1 MSHSY
6 DTSTYGA
13 EASQVPAR
21 LESPDELRSVATAA
35 FLEQQKSPDP
45 LVYVSGTTRSGWAVY
60 TSKALLEAI
69 DLPSLGFL
77 SDRGQYKFE
86 TEHGFTVVTVLA
98 PSALSSV
105 ASDLRHLLERVKAE
119 PMLALRADTDSSMF
133 GVEEIAEALARDYV
147 SSMPAFDYGN
157 VRGDEGQGPDYFFT
171 WLRSI
176 LRVVEVAQARGQAV
190 VHELKV

>member
-6 DTSTYGA
+6 DTSTYAA

-21 LESPDELRSVATAA
+21 LESPDQLRALVNAA
-35 FLEQQKSPDP
+35 FLDQEKSPDP

-60 TSKALLEAI
+60 TSKALLVAV

-77 SDRGQYKFE
+77 SDGGQYRFE
-86 TEHGFTVVTVLA
+86 TEHGFTAVTVLA
-98 PSALSSV
+98 PSALSGV
-105 ASDLRHLLERVKAE
+105 ASDLRHLLQRVKAE
-119 PMLALRADTDSSMF
+119 PMLALRADTDGSMF
-133 GVEEIAEALARDYV
+133 GVEEVAEALARDYV
-147 SSMPAFDYGN
+147 SSRPAFDYDN

-176 LRVVEVAQARGQAV
+176 LRVVEVALARGQAV
-190 VHELKV
+190 VHELAV